1 MTFSVEDRQ
10 RVCLK
15 RWARVKWQDIVE
27 SLDGKISLSSCQRIW
42 NDFLETG
49 SAEPLEDDRARR
61 KDCQLTEAEQD
72 WLARRIF
79 DAPDLYIRELREIFV
94 HFHPAKSWVSHYAI
108 AQALH
113 VRSYTCILACIYM
126 QFIPVFFFSD
136 QENHAQDTDKG
147 VSTPCAVPPH
157 LVLSIGPSIPRRPL
171 CLGR

>member
-94 HFHPAKSWVSHYAI
+94 HFERGTGGVAFVCLASSRSLLALMAVCCQHRGHCSSLRRGVVHLRASQYQRRRGGSTSIRRCSILRTPRA
-108 AQALH
+108 AQH
-113 VRSYTCILACIYM
+113 VCFAS
-126 QFIPVFFFSD
+126 Q
-136 QENHAQDTDKG
+136 
-147 VSTPCAVPPH
+147 
-157 LVLSIGPSIPRRPL
+157 
-171 CLGR
+171 